1 MTDAEFHNHVRKD
14 TEKEFYKLVAQL
26 RAKQKQYFA
35 TRSSVM
41 LAECKDLERR
51 VDAEIACWKRAE
63 EMKKQPELF

>member
-1 MTDAEFHNHVRKD
+1 MTDTEFYNHVRKD

-26 RAKQKQYFA
+26 RTKQKQYFA
-35 TRSSVM
+35 TRSSVA

-51 VDAEIACWKRAE
+51 VDAEIACWKRIE